1 MMALLISDEIL
12 EKAQISEK
20 ELLLDLACYLYDK
33 KKLSMG
39 IARGLAN
46 LNQIEFQMEL
56 AKREIDIHYTEEDLQ
71 KDLKNLG
78 ISI

>member
-1 MMALLISDEIL
+1 MALVISDEL
-12 EKAQISEK
+12 LDKAQLSEN
-20 ELLLDLACYLYDK
+20 ELLVDLACFLYDK
-33 KKLSMG
+33 KRLSMG
-39 IARGLAN
+39 KARGLAN

-78 ISI
+78 IEL

>member
-1 MMALLISDEIL
+1 MALLISDVEL
-12 EKAQISEK
+12 EKAQISEE
-20 ELLLDLACYLYDK
+20 ELLTDLACYLYDK
-33 KKLSMG
+33 KKPSMG
-39 IARGLAN
+39 SARGLAN

-78 ISI
+78 IGI